1 MPAIQAPTR
10 ISISNILLPTDFS
23 QASRAAVPYASALA
37 RVYGAKV
44 FVAHVIDPEAHLSV
58 PLDRL
63 PHEADPAWQEAWRD
77 AAHFLSNNPLA
88 NVTHEEILE
97 RGELWDVISGIITG
111 REIDLLVLGTR
122 GRQGLR
128 KLVLG
133 SEAEK
138 IYRQAPCPVLTVG
151 PRAGISG
158 RPHKP
163 RQILFP
169 TDISESSLRALPYA
183 LSLAEENDAILTLLH
198 FVPLVPWQ
206 EQGPVAES
214 AQKRLE
220 ALVPEEAKLWC
231 KPEYVVRFEFPVEGV
246 LRFAEERD
254 ADLIVMGVR
263 QTAGTTLTSHLPWT
277 IASEIVSEAPCPVLT
292 VRG

>member
-1 MPAIQAPTR
+1 MPSIQAPAR
-10 ISISNILLPTDFS
+10 ISIANILLPTDFS
-23 QASRAAVPYASALA
+23 DASRAAVPYASALA
-37 RVYGAKV
+37 RLYGAKV
-44 FVAHVIDPEAHLSV
+44 FVAHVVSPEAHLSV

-63 PHEADPAWQEAWRD
+63 PHEADPAWQEARRN
-77 AAHFLSNNPLA
+77 AEQFLSSNRLQNLA
-88 NVTHEEILE
+88 HEEILE
-97 RGELWDVISGIITG
+97 RGELWDVISGIIA
-111 REIDLLVLGTR
+111 RNQIDLLVLGTR

-128 KLVLG
+128 KLILG
-133 SEAEK
+133 SQAEI

-163 RQILFP
+163 RHILFP
-169 TDISESSLRALPYA
+169 TDLSASSLLALPYA
-183 LSLAEENDAILTLLH
+183 LSLAEENDAALTLLH

-220 ALVPEEAKLWC
+220 ALIPEEVQLWC
-231 KPEYVVRFEFPVEGV
+231 KPDYVVRFEFPVEGV
-246 LRFAEERD
+246 LRVAEEQD

-263 QTAGTTLTSHLPWT
+263 QTSGTTLTSHLPWT
-277 IASEIVSEAPCPVLT
+277 IASEVVSEAPCPVLT